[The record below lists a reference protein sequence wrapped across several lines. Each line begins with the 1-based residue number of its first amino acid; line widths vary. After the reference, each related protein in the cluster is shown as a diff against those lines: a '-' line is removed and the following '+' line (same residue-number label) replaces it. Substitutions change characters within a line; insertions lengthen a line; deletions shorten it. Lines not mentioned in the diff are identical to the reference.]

1 MICLMIHLVLGRLAV
16 IFSDIFTVGQC
27 LYKILPG
34 IVKME
39 NKYRVGMWCHHR
51 AAGESGKFIFN

>member
-1 MICLMIHLVLGRLAV
+1 MINLVCGRVAV

-51 AAGESGKFIFN
+51 AARESGKFIFN